1 MSKRNGKITRTGRLV
16 KYEAEIFSRIT
27 RKIRKVSGEV
37 ISGDNAAEE
46 IKAAIGKTLTEDEM
60 ICSSRITEV
69 WENLY
74 GLSQEAY
81 YKNAEILESKR
92 IR

>member
-46 IKAAIGKTLTEDEM
+46 IKAAIGKMLTEDEM
-60 ICSSRITEV
+60 ICSSRITGV

>member
-1 MSKRNGKITRTGRLV
+1 MSKRNGKITRTGKLV
-16 KYEAEIFSRIT
+16 KYEAEIFSRLT
-27 RKIRKVSGEV
+27 RKIRKVTGEI
-37 ISGDNAAEE
+37 ISGDNAAAE
-46 IKAAIGKTLTEDEM
+46 IKAALEKDLTADEM
-60 ICSSRITEV
+60 ICSSRILEV

-74 GLSQEAY
+74 GLSQEDY